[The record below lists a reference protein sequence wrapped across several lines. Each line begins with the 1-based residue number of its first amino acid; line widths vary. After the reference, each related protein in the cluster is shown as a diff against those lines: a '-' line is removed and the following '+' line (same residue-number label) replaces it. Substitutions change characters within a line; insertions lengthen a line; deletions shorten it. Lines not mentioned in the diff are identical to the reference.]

1 MADDGLWVPPGA
13 REAMN
18 QRSGAQNL
26 STGEKFDRL
35 RVSMG
40 PRNVVPEQDP
50 VIGEMAKNRRVNGRV
65 ARAMQKQGVSGFGGG
80 AASVS
85 FATGRPQDPMFY
97 WQQSG
102 LPYEIDKKDE
112 LQKIR
117 QFARILYLTHPLIA
131 SAIDIFS
138 KYPLTG
144 MELTCKD
151 KALTE
156 FYTDHFFDTLNYE
169 EYLVDVLKA
178 YWIDGE
184 AWPFGSF
191 NELLGVWEDD
201 ELMMPEDI
209 EVQRSPFLK
218 EPRLLMKLPDTLR
231 NLIEKR
237 EPKWEYDLLMSAY
250 PELAQFASGN
260 QDKAYMTVSN
270 VLLKHLRFKAGPPNF
285 PRGVPILLRGFR
297 HVIQE
302 QKLHAAVD
310 AIADRLYTP
319 LVLVRLGASATDLGT
334 PQPWIP
340 TEEDL
345 GAFEDSLDA
354 ALAADFRVL
363 VHHFATQIDTVFG
376 REVIPNLDPDF
387 DRLAEAQLQVF
398 GMSKT
403 MLNGADRGETYAG
416 DAINRDLVTQLLGTA
431 QRLVKRLF
439 KQRAEVVAEAQGH
452 FDYEER
458 GGKKYPVMEEVVET
472 DEETGEKRIVE
483 RPKLLVPELKI
494 KAMSMQDEKEHQQFV
509 EALRAAGVP
518 ISMKTRLV
526 NVPIDLEE
534 EKERVAEEQVDLA
547 VEAQRVRKKTYEAL
561 RAEGLPIP
569 EDLKNDFEPKAMG
582 AEKSTASPMGKD
594 GAPEQ
599 PTTPPLP
606 LLGTTQPADTSAL
619 VPTAE
624 DAAAV
629 APGQEQHGVPDEA
642 TGTNPVVIPLPRN
655 RSRPV
660 ESDEQRA
667 SMPKASA
674 YREEVPQVIDIDPET
689 GEERR
694 RTWSSLTDGPTSV
707 GFRKRASLDKDKPLD
722 EQPETAWYNPDREAE
737 NALDQSGTG

>member
-1 MADDGLWVPPGA
+1 MADELWVPA
-13 REAMN
+13 SAQRDLN

-26 STGEKFDRL
+26 TPGEKFERL
-35 RVSMG
+35 RYTMG

-50 VIGEMAKNRRVNGRV
+50 VLGEMQKNRRVNGRV
-65 ARAMQKQGVSGFGGG
+65 ARAMSKQGVSGFGGG
-80 AASVS
+80 ASAVS

-97 WQQSG
+97 WEQSG
-102 LPYEIDKKDE
+102 LPYQISKKEE

-117 QFARILYLTHPLIA
+117 EFARVLYLTHPLIA

-144 MELTCKD
+144 MELVSKD
-151 KALTE
+151 KAITE

-169 EYLVDVLKA
+169 EFLVDVLKA

-201 ELMMPEDI
+201 ELLMPEDI

-218 EPRLLMKLPDTLR
+218 DPRLLMKLPETLR
-231 NLIEKR
+231 TLIEKKT
-237 EPKWEYDLLMSAY
+237 PKWEYDLLMSAY
-250 PELAQFASGN
+250 PELAQFATGDSERN
-260 QDKAYMTVSN
+260 YLIVSN
-270 VLLKHLRFKAGPPNF
+270 VLLKQLRFKAGPPNF

-297 HVIQE
+297 HIIQE

-340 TEEDL
+340 TEDDL
-345 GAFEDSLDA
+345 GAFEDSIDA

-376 REVIPNLDPDF
+376 KEVVPNLDADF

-403 MLNGADRGETYAG
+403 MLNGSAQGETYAG

-431 QRLVKRLF
+431 QRMAKRLF

-458 GGKKYPVMEEVVET
+458 GGKKYPIMEEVVEE

-483 RPKLLVPELKI
+483 QPKLLVPELKI
-494 KAMSMQDEKEHQQFV
+494 KAMNMQDEAQHQQFV
-509 EALRAAGVP
+509 EALRASGVP
-518 ISMKTRLV
+518 ISMKTRLI
-526 NVPIDLEE
+526 NVPIDLELEIETQRE
-534 EKERVAEEQVDLA
+534 EVVKLA
-547 VEAQRVRKKTYEAL
+547 VENQRTRRETYLAL
-561 RAEGLPIP
+561 RGEGLPIP
-569 EDLKNDFEPKAMG
+569 EDLLNDFEPKAMG
-582 AEKSTASPMGKD
+582 GDKTTQSPAGED
-594 GAPEQ
+594 GAPQLGLEQ
-599 PTTPPLP
+599 PA
-606 LLGTTQPADTSAL
+606 GTQAI
-619 VPTAE
+619 VPTPE
-624 DAAAV
+624 GAANADPN
-629 APGQEQHGVPDEA
+629 ADPEGVPDEA
-642 TGTNPVVIPLPRN
+642 LGNNPVVVPLRPRN

-660 ESDEQRA
+660 ESDEQRGR
-667 SMPKASA
+667 MPKASSYQEA
-674 YREEVPQVIDIDPET
+674 VPEVVTIDEEGNQVT
-689 GEERR
+689 RM
-694 RTWSSLTDGPTSV
+694 WSKLTDGPSSQ
-707 GFRKRASLDKDKPLD
+707 GFRKRAKIDPRKSLEDQGFYQD
-722 EQPETAWYNPDREAE
+722 ERPDYLKNPPADEPEAE
-737 NALDQSGTG
+737 PEIA